1 MNTTTVGSQLYA
13 DTNFSR
19 AEDLKLIQGL
29 GHFTAD
35 QSYPGELHLFVI
47 RSQYPHARITRM
59 DLSQVESAPGVKWV
73 MTAKDIE
80 AHGGK
85 DLPSAPPV
93 MTTSGKPQEL
103 NKMPVLAREWVRF
116 VGQPIAFVVA
126 QTYHQAQ
133 DAAEL
138 AQIEFEEHAACKNAD
153 AAKLPGATQLHASA
167 PGNVSGDFQSGDLAA
182 VQAQFA
188 RAHHVSHLT
197 IRSQRLFGVPME
209 PRAVVAF
216 HDPATQRTRLHTP
229 SQGLLSMQAYLAQ
242 CSGVPE
248 SEVDIV
254 TNDVGG
260 SFGLRTG
267 AYSEHVGVVIASRV
281 LGQAVKWVG
290 TRSEVFLSDWHARA
304 LTLNGSM
311 ALDAEGHILAIRFED
326 RVDVGAYNCYMSSF
340 IGSRNLSV
348 TMGGVY
354 RVPALYMH
362 SEMVYSNTTPTSAYR
377 GAGRPDIAYS
387 IERLMDFAC
396 HEHGLD
402 PIATRRKNF
411 IPVSDFPYKTANGT
425 SYDLCDFDQV
435 MTKALKLADHEH
447 YAERKAAASRAGK
460 LRGLGVSTYV
470 EASGAGTAQMDQVS
484 GQMGADG
491 VLTIEGVTGPS
502 GQGHQTSFAKIVHTE
517 LGMLEKDI
525 RYGSAKTGTALQ
537 GNGTGGSRSL
547 YGAGSAI
554 KNMCVQLKAQLTVLL
569 AAHWACQPDA
579 VKFQNDAWVGEGA
592 AFSKPLSTTEAL
604 ALLTPS
610 ERAGLQATGEA
621 KSGSTFP
628 NGCHVVE
635 IEIDPETGETAIA
648 NYTAVDELGRVISPH
663 LVRGQVHG
671 GVVQGLGQAFME
683 QVIYDDQGQLI
694 TGSFMDYAMPRAGD
708 LKALNNATVELGTEL
723 NLLGAKGVGESGCTG
738 SLPALANAMMDAL
751 RPFGVDRMDMPFTPE
766 KVWSAL
772 HSKA

>member
-1 MNTTTVGSQLYA
+1 MNTITTAALA
-13 DTNFSR
+13 ETAFSR
-19 AEDLKLIQGL
+19 TEDLHLILGQ

-47 RSQYPHARITRM
+47 RSQYAHARIKHM
-59 DLSQVESAPGVKWV
+59 DLSAVESAPGVRWV

-80 AHGGK
+80 AHGGQ

-93 MTTSGKPQEL
+93 MTTSGQLQEL

-138 AQIEFEEHAACKNAD
+138 ALIDFQEHAACPNAD
-153 AAKLPGATQLHASA
+153 AAHLPGAVQLHANA
-167 PGNVSGDFQSGDLAA
+167 PGNVSAAFQSGDLAA
-182 VQAQFA
+182 LEAQFA
-188 RAHHVSHLT
+188 KAHHVSALT
-197 IRSQRLFGVPME
+197 VRSQRLFGVPME
-209 PRAVVAF
+209 PRAVVAH
-216 HDPATQRTRLHTP
+216 HDPLTKRTRLHTP
-229 SQGLLSMQAYLAQ
+229 SQGLLNMQAYMAQ
-242 CSGVPE
+242 CSGVPL
-248 SEVDIV
+248 SELEIV
-254 TNDVGG
+254 TQDVGG

-267 AYSEHVGVVIASRV
+267 AYSEHVGVVIAARF

-290 TRSEVFLSDWHARA
+290 TRSEIFLSDWHARA
-304 LTLNGSM
+304 LTLNGSI
-311 ALDAEGHILAIRFED
+311 ALDREGHILAIRFED

-362 SEMVYSNTTPTSAYR
+362 SEMVYSNTVPTSSYR
-377 GAGRPDIAYS
+377 GAGRPDIAYA
-387 IERLMDFAC
+387 IERLVDYAC
-396 HEHGLD
+396 HEHGFD
-402 PIATRRKNF
+402 PVEMRRKNF
-411 IPVSDFPYKTANGT
+411 IPVADFPYKTANGT
-425 SYDLCDFDQV
+425 SYDLCDFDRV
-435 MTKALKLADHEH
+435 MTLALSLADHAH
-447 YAERKAAASRAGK
+447 YPERKAAASRAGK
-460 LRGLGVSTYV
+460 VRGLGLSTYV
-470 EASGAGTAQMDQVS
+470 EASGAGTAQMDQVH
-484 GQMGADG
+484 GQMSESG
-491 VLTIEGVTGPS
+491 VLTIEGLTGAS

-525 RYGSAKTGTALQ
+525 RYGSAQTGTALQ

-554 KNMCVQLKAQLTVLL
+554 KNMCSQLKDQIATLL
-569 AAHWACQPDA
+569 ASHWSCATEA
-579 VKFQNDAWVGEGA
+579 VRYEQGSWRQDGSQVH
-592 AFSKPLSTTEAL
+592 PPMSTTEVL
-604 ALLTPS
+604 ARLTPQ
-610 ERAGLQATGEA
+610 ERVALQATGEA

-635 IEIDPETGETAIA
+635 IEIDPETGETEIV

-683 QVIYDDQGQLI
+683 QVVYDEQGQLI

-738 SLPALANAMMDAL
+738 SLPALANAMMEAL

-766 KVWSAL
+766 KVWRAL
-772 HSKA
+772 RV

>member
-1 MNTTTVGSQLYA
+1 MNTTTTAVDFAQ
-13 DTNFSR
+13 TTFSR
-19 AEDLKLIQGL
+19 TEDLRLILGQ

-35 QSYPGELHLFVI
+35 QHYPGELHLFVI
-47 RSQYPHARITRM
+47 RSQYAHARIKSM
-59 DLSQVESAPGVKWV
+59 DLSAVESAPGVRWV

-126 QTYHQAQ
+126 NTYHQAQ
-133 DAAEL
+133 DAAEK
-138 AQIEFEEHAACKNAD
+138 AQIDFEELEACKNAD
-153 AAKLPGATQLHASA
+153 AAKLPGAIQLHASA
-167 PGNVSGDFQSGDLAA
+167 RGNVSADFQSGDLAA

-188 RAHHVSHLT
+188 KAHHVSALT

-209 PRAVVAF
+209 PRAVVAH
-216 HDPATQRTRLHTP
+216 HDPVTQRTRLHTP

-248 SEVDIV
+248 QDIDIV
-254 TNDVGG
+254 TQDVGG

-267 AYSEHVGVVIASRV
+267 AYSEHVGVVIAARH
-281 LGQAVKWVG
+281 LGVAVKWVG

-304 LTLNGSM
+304 LTLNGTI
-311 ALDAEGHILAIRFED
+311 ALDREWYILAIRFED

-362 SEMVYSNTTPTSAYR
+362 SEMVYSNTVPTSAYR

-387 IERLMDFAC
+387 IERLVDFAC
-396 HEHGLD
+396 HEHGFD
-402 PIATRRKNF
+402 PIKTRRKNF
-411 IPVSDFPYKTANGT
+411 IPVSAFPYKTANGT
-425 SYDLCDFDQV
+425 GYDLCDFDQV
-435 MTKALKLADHEH
+435 MTLALKLADHAH
-447 YAERKAAASRAGK
+447 YPERKAAASQAGK
-460 LRGLGVSTYV
+460 VRGLGVSTYV
-470 EASGAGTAQMDQVS
+470 EASGAGTAQMDQVL
-484 GQMGADG
+484 GQMSEEG
-491 VLTIEGVTGPS
+491 VLTIQGVTGPS

-525 RYGSAKTGTALQ
+525 RYGSAQTGTSLQ

-554 KNMCVQLKAQLTVLL
+554 KNMCAQLKEKITTLL
-569 AAHWACQPDA
+569 ATHWSCSPQA
-579 VKFQNDAWVGEGA
+579 VKFEQGSWHQAGGSDQPG
-592 AFSKPLSTTEAL
+592 LSTTDVL
-604 ALLTPS
+604 ALLTPK
-610 ERAGLQATGEA
+610 ERSSLSATGEA

-635 IEIDPETGETAIA
+635 IEIDPETGETAIV

-683 QVIYDDQGQLI
+683 QVVYDDQGQLI

-708 LKALNNATVELGTEL
+708 LKAMNNATVELGTEL

-738 SLPALANAMMDAL
+738 SLPALANAMMEAL
-751 RPFGVDRMDMPFTPE
+751 RPFGTDRMDMPFTPE
-766 KVWSAL
+766 KVWRAL
-772 HSKA
+772 QAQS

>member
-1 MNTTTVGSQLYA
+1 MNTTTTAALA
-13 DTNFSR
+13 ETAFSR
-19 AEDLKLIQGL
+19 TEDLHLILGQ

-47 RSQYPHARITRM
+47 RSQYAHARIKRM
-59 DLSQVESAPGVKWV
+59 DLSAVESAPGVRWV

-80 AHGGK
+80 AHGGQ

-93 MTTSGKPQEL
+93 MTTSGVLQEL
-103 NKMPVLAREWVRF
+103 NKMPVLARECVRF
-116 VGQPIAFVVA
+116 VGQPMAFVVA

-138 AQIEFEEHAACKNAD
+138 AQIDFEELAACPNAD
-153 AAKLPGATQLHASA
+153 AAHLPGAVQLHANA
-167 PGNVSGDFQSGDLAA
+167 PGNVSAAFQSGDLAA
-182 VQAQFA
+182 LEAQFA
-188 RAHHVSHLT
+188 KAHHVSALT
-197 IRSQRLFGVPME
+197 VRSQRLFGVPME
-209 PRAVVAF
+209 PRAVVAH
-216 HDPATQRTRLHTP
+216 HDALTKRTRLHTP
-229 SQGLLSMQAYLAQ
+229 SQGLLNMQAYMAQ
-242 CSGVPE
+242 CSGVPVSDLE
-248 SEVDIV
+248 II
-254 TNDVGG
+254 TQDVGG

-267 AYSEHVGVVIASRV
+267 AYSEHVGVVMAARF

-290 TRSEVFLSDWHARA
+290 TRSEIFLSDWHARA
-304 LTLNGSM
+304 LTLNGSI
-311 ALDAEGHILAIRFED
+311 ALDEEGRILAIRFED

-362 SEMVYSNTTPTSAYR
+362 SEMVYSNTVPTSSYR
-377 GAGRPDIAYS
+377 GAGRPDIAYA
-387 IERLMDFAC
+387 IERLVDYAC
-396 HEHGLD
+396 HEHGFD
-402 PIATRRKNF
+402 PVEMRRKNF
-411 IPVSDFPYKTANGT
+411 IPVADFPYTTANGT
-425 SYDLCDFDQV
+425 RYDLCDFDRV
-435 MTKALKLADHEH
+435 MTLALSLADHAH
-447 YAERKAAASRAGK
+447 YPERKAAAASAGK
-460 LRGLGVSTYV
+460 VRGLGLSTYV
-470 EASGAGTAQMDQVS
+470 EASGAGTAQMDQVH
-484 GQMGADG
+484 GQMSESG
-491 VLTIEGVTGPS
+491 VLTIEGLTGAS

-517 LGMLEKDI
+517 LGMQESDI
-525 RYGSAKTGTALQ
+525 RYGSAQTGTALQ

-554 KNMCVQLKAQLTVLL
+554 KNMCSKLKDQIATLL
-569 AAHWACQPDA
+569 ASQWSCAPEA
-579 VKFQNDAWVGEGA
+579 VRFEEGA
-592 AFSKPLSTTEAL
+592 WRLEGSPSQSGLSTTEVL
-604 ALLTPS
+604 ARLTPQ
-610 ERAGLQATGEA
+610 ERGALQATGEA

-635 IEIDPETGETAIA
+635 IEIDPETGETEIV

-683 QVIYDDQGQLI
+683 QVVYDEQGQLI

-708 LKALNNATVELGTEL
+708 LKALNNATLELGTEL

-738 SLPALANAMMDAL
+738 SLPALANAMMEAL

-766 KVWSAL
+766 KVWRAM
-772 HSKA
+772 KV

>member
-1 MNTTTVGSQLYA
+1 MNTTTTAALA
-13 DTNFSR
+13 ETAFSR
-19 AEDLKLIQGL
+19 TEDLHLILGQ

-47 RSQYPHARITRM
+47 RSQYAHARIKRM
-59 DLSQVESAPGVKWV
+59 DLSAVESAPGVRWV

-80 AHGGK
+80 AHGGQ

-93 MTTSGKPQEL
+93 MTTSGVLQEL
-103 NKMPVLAREWVRF
+103 NKMPVLARECVRF
-116 VGQPIAFVVA
+116 VGQPMAFVVA

-138 AQIEFEEHAACKNAD
+138 AQIDFEELAACPNAD
-153 AAKLPGATQLHASA
+153 AAHLPGAVQLHANA
-167 PGNVSGDFQSGDLAA
+167 PGNVSAAFQSGDLAA
-182 VQAQFA
+182 LEAQFA
-188 RAHHVSHLT
+188 KAHHVSALT
-197 IRSQRLFGVPME
+197 VRSQRLFGVPME
-209 PRAVVAF
+209 PRAVVAH
-216 HDPATQRTRLHTP
+216 HDALTKRTRLHTP
-229 SQGLLSMQAYLAQ
+229 SQGLLNMQAYMAQ
-242 CSGVPE
+242 CSGVPVSDLE
-248 SEVDIV
+248 II
-254 TNDVGG
+254 TQDVGG

-267 AYSEHVGVVIASRV
+267 AYSEHVGVVMAARF

-290 TRSEVFLSDWHARA
+290 TRSEIFLSDWHARA
-304 LTLNGSM
+304 LTLNGSI
-311 ALDAEGHILAIRFED
+311 ALDEEGRILAIRFED

-362 SEMVYSNTTPTSAYR
+362 SEMVYSNTVPTSSYR
-377 GAGRPDIAYS
+377 GAGRPDIAYA
-387 IERLMDFAC
+387 IERLVDYAC
-396 HEHGLD
+396 HEHGFD
-402 PIATRRKNF
+402 PVEMRRKNF
-411 IPVSDFPYKTANGT
+411 IPVADFPYTTANGT
-425 SYDLCDFDQV
+425 RYDLCDFDRV
-435 MTKALKLADHEH
+435 MTLALSLADHAH
-447 YAERKAAASRAGK
+447 YPERKAAAASAGK
-460 LRGLGVSTYV
+460 VRGLGLSTYV
-470 EASGAGTAQMDQVS
+470 EASGAGTAQMDQVHGLMS
-484 GQMGADG
+484 ESG
-491 VLTIEGVTGPS
+491 VLTIEGLTGAS

-517 LGMLEKDI
+517 LGMQESDI
-525 RYGSAKTGTALQ
+525 RYGSAQTGTALQ

-554 KNMCVQLKAQLTVLL
+554 KNMCSKLKDQIATLL
-569 AAHWACQPDA
+569 ASQWSCAPEA
-579 VKFQNDAWVGEGA
+579 VRFEEGA
-592 AFSKPLSTTEAL
+592 WRLDGSPSQSGLSTSEVL
-604 ALLTPS
+604 ARLTPQ
-610 ERAGLQATGEA
+610 ERGALQATGEA

-635 IEIDPETGETAIA
+635 IEIDPETGETEIV

-683 QVIYDDQGQLI
+683 QVVYDEQGQLI

-708 LKALNNATVELGTEL
+708 LKALNNATLELGTEL

-738 SLPALANAMMDAL
+738 SLPALANAMMEAL

-766 KVWSAL
+766 KVWRAM
-772 HSKA
+772 KV

>member
-1 MNTTTVGSQLYA
+1 MNTITTAALA
-13 DTNFSR
+13 ETAFSR
-19 AEDLKLIQGL
+19 TEDLHLILGQ

-47 RSQYPHARITRM
+47 RSQYAHARIKHM
-59 DLSQVESAPGVKWV
+59 DLSAVESAPGVRWV

-80 AHGGK
+80 AHGGQ

-93 MTTSGKPQEL
+93 MTTSGQLQEL

-138 AQIEFEEHAACKNAD
+138 ALIDFQEHAACPNAD
-153 AAKLPGATQLHASA
+153 AAHLPGAVQLHANA
-167 PGNVSGDFQSGDLAA
+167 PGNVSAAFQSGDLAA
-182 VQAQFA
+182 LEAQFA
-188 RAHHVSHLT
+188 KAHHVSALT
-197 IRSQRLFGVPME
+197 VRSQRLFGVPME
-209 PRAVVAF
+209 PRAVVAH
-216 HDPATQRTRLHTP
+216 HDPLTMRTRLHTP
-229 SQGLLSMQAYLAQ
+229 SQGLLNMQAYMAQ
-242 CSGVPE
+242 CSGVPL
-248 SEVDIV
+248 SELEIV
-254 TNDVGG
+254 TQDVGG

-267 AYSEHVGVVIASRV
+267 AYSEHVGVVIAARF

-290 TRSEVFLSDWHARA
+290 TRSEIFLSDWHARA
-304 LTLNGSM
+304 LTLNGSI
-311 ALDAEGHILAIRFED
+311 ALDREGHILAIRFED

-362 SEMVYSNTTPTSAYR
+362 SEMVYSNTVPTSSYR
-377 GAGRPDIAYS
+377 GAGRPDIAYA
-387 IERLMDFAC
+387 IERLVDYAC
-396 HEHGLD
+396 HEHGFD
-402 PIATRRKNF
+402 PVEMRRKNF
-411 IPVSDFPYKTANGT
+411 IPVADFPYKTANGT
-425 SYDLCDFDQV
+425 SYDLCDFDRV
-435 MTKALKLADHEH
+435 MTLALSLADHAH
-447 YAERKAAASRAGK
+447 YPERKAAASRAGK
-460 LRGLGVSTYV
+460 VRGLGLSTYV
-470 EASGAGTAQMDQVS
+470 EASGAGTAQMDQVH
-484 GQMGADG
+484 GQMSESG
-491 VLTIEGVTGPS
+491 VLTIEGLTGAS

-525 RYGSAKTGTALQ
+525 RYGSAQTGTALQ

-554 KNMCVQLKAQLTVLL
+554 KNMCSQLKDQIATLL
-569 AAHWACQPDA
+569 ASHWSCAPEEVRYEQGSWRQDGSQAHP
-579 VKFQNDAWVGEGA
+579 
-592 AFSKPLSTTEAL
+592 PMSTTEVL
-604 ALLTPS
+604 ARLTPQ
-610 ERAGLQATGEA
+610 ERVALQATGEA

-635 IEIDPETGETAIA
+635 IEIDPETGETEIV

-683 QVIYDDQGQLI
+683 QVVYDEQGQLI

-738 SLPALANAMMDAL
+738 SLPALANAMMEAL

-766 KVWSAL
+766 KVWRAL
-772 HSKA
+772 RV

>member
-1 MNTTTVGSQLYA
+1 MNTTTTAALA
-13 DTNFSR
+13 ETAFSR
-19 AEDLKLIQGL
+19 TEDLHLILGQ

-47 RSQYPHARITRM
+47 RSQYAHARIKRM
-59 DLSQVESAPGVKWV
+59 DLSAVESAPGVRWV

-80 AHGGK
+80 AHGGQ

-93 MTTSGKPQEL
+93 MTTSGVLQEL
-103 NKMPVLAREWVRF
+103 NKMPVLARECVRF
-116 VGQPIAFVVA
+116 VGQPMAFVVA

-138 AQIEFEEHAACKNAD
+138 AQIDFEELAACPNAD
-153 AAKLPGATQLHASA
+153 AAHLPGAVQLHANA
-167 PGNVSGDFQSGDLAA
+167 PGNVSAAFQSGDLAA
-182 VQAQFA
+182 LEAQFA
-188 RAHHVSHLT
+188 KAHHVSALT
-197 IRSQRLFGVPME
+197 VRSQRLFGVPME
-209 PRAVVAF
+209 PRAVVAH
-216 HDPATQRTRLHTP
+216 HDALTKRTRLHTP
-229 SQGLLSMQAYLAQ
+229 SQGLLNMQAYMAQ
-242 CSGVPE
+242 CSGVPVSDLE
-248 SEVDIV
+248 II
-254 TNDVGG
+254 TQDVGG

-267 AYSEHVGVVIASRV
+267 AYSEHVGVVMAARF

-290 TRSEVFLSDWHARA
+290 TRSEIFLSDWHARA
-304 LTLNGSM
+304 LTLNGSI
-311 ALDAEGHILAIRFED
+311 ALDEEGRILAIRFED

-362 SEMVYSNTTPTSAYR
+362 SEMVYSNTVPTSSYR
-377 GAGRPDIAYS
+377 GAGRPDIAYA
-387 IERLMDFAC
+387 IERLVDYAC
-396 HEHGLD
+396 HEHGFD
-402 PIATRRKNF
+402 PVEMRRKNF
-411 IPVSDFPYKTANGT
+411 IPVADFPYTTANGT
-425 SYDLCDFDQV
+425 RYDLCDFDRV
-435 MTKALKLADHEH
+435 MTLALSLADHAH
-447 YAERKAAASRAGK
+447 YPERKAAAASAGK
-460 LRGLGVSTYV
+460 VRGLGLSTYV
-470 EASGAGTAQMDQVS
+470 EASGAGTAQMDQVHGLMS
-484 GQMGADG
+484 ESG
-491 VLTIEGVTGPS
+491 VLTIEGLTGAS

-517 LGMLEKDI
+517 LGMQESDI
-525 RYGSAKTGTALQ
+525 RYGSAQTGTALQ

-554 KNMCVQLKAQLTVLL
+554 KNMCSKLKDQIATLL
-569 AAHWACQPDA
+569 ASQWSCAPEA
-579 VKFQNDAWVGEGA
+579 VRFEEGA
-592 AFSKPLSTTEAL
+592 WRLEGSPSQSGLSTTEVL
-604 ALLTPS
+604 ARLTPQ
-610 ERAGLQATGEA
+610 ERGALQATGEA

-635 IEIDPETGETAIA
+635 IEIDPETGETEIV

-683 QVIYDDQGQLI
+683 QVVYDEQGQLI

-708 LKALNNATVELGTEL
+708 LKALNNATLELGTEL

-738 SLPALANAMMDAL
+738 SLPALANAMMEAL

-766 KVWSAL
+766 KVWRAM
-772 HSKA
+772 KV

>member
-1 MNTTTVGSQLYA
+1 MNTTTTAALA
-13 DTNFSR
+13 ETAFSR
-19 AEDLKLIQGL
+19 TEDLHLILGQ

-47 RSQYPHARITRM
+47 RSQYAHARIKRM
-59 DLSQVESAPGVKWV
+59 DLSAVESAPGVRWV

-80 AHGGK
+80 AHGGQ

-93 MTTSGKPQEL
+93 MTTSGVLQEL
-103 NKMPVLAREWVRF
+103 NKMPVLARECVRF
-116 VGQPIAFVVA
+116 VGQPMAFVVA

-138 AQIEFEEHAACKNAD
+138 AQIDFEELAACPNAD
-153 AAKLPGATQLHASA
+153 AAHLPGAVQLHANA
-167 PGNVSGDFQSGDLAA
+167 PGNVSAAFQSGDLAA
-182 VQAQFA
+182 LEAQFA
-188 RAHHVSHLT
+188 KAHHVSALT
-197 IRSQRLFGVPME
+197 VRSQRLFGVPME
-209 PRAVVAF
+209 PRAVVAH
-216 HDPATQRTRLHTP
+216 HDALTKRTRLHTP
-229 SQGLLSMQAYLAQ
+229 SQGLLNMQAYMAQ
-242 CSGVPE
+242 CSGVPVSDLE
-248 SEVDIV
+248 II
-254 TNDVGG
+254 TQDVGG

-267 AYSEHVGVVIASRV
+267 AYSEHVGVVMAARF

-290 TRSEVFLSDWHARA
+290 TRSEIFLSDWHARA
-304 LTLNGSM
+304 LTLNGSI
-311 ALDAEGHILAIRFED
+311 ALDEEGRILAIRFED

-362 SEMVYSNTTPTSAYR
+362 SEMVYSNTVPTSSYR
-377 GAGRPDIAYS
+377 GAGRPDIAYA
-387 IERLMDFAC
+387 IERLVDYAC
-396 HEHGLD
+396 HEHGFD
-402 PIATRRKNF
+402 PVEMRRKNF
-411 IPVSDFPYKTANGT
+411 IPVADFPYTTANGT
-425 SYDLCDFDQV
+425 RYDLCDFDRV
-435 MTKALKLADHEH
+435 MTLALSLADHAH
-447 YAERKAAASRAGK
+447 YPERKAAAASAGK
-460 LRGLGVSTYV
+460 VRGLGLSTYV
-470 EASGAGTAQMDQVS
+470 EASGAGTAQMDQVHGLMS
-484 GQMGADG
+484 ESG
-491 VLTIEGVTGPS
+491 VLTIEGLTGAS

-517 LGMLEKDI
+517 LGMQETDI
-525 RYGSAKTGTALQ
+525 RYGSAQTGTALQ

-554 KNMCVQLKAQLTVLL
+554 KNMCSKLKDQIATLL
-569 AAHWACQPDA
+569 ASQWSCAPEA
-579 VKFQNDAWVGEGA
+579 VRFEEGA
-592 AFSKPLSTTEAL
+592 WRLDGSPSQSGLSTTEVL
-604 ALLTPS
+604 ARLTPQ
-610 ERAGLQATGEA
+610 ERGALQATGEA

-635 IEIDPETGETAIA
+635 IEIDPETGETEIV

-683 QVIYDDQGQLI
+683 QVVYDEQGQLI

-708 LKALNNATVELGTEL
+708 LKALNNATLELGTEL

-738 SLPALANAMMDAL
+738 SLPALANAMMEAL

-766 KVWSAL
+766 KVWRAM
-772 HSKA
+772 KV

>member
-1 MNTTTVGSQLYA
+1 MNTTTTAALA
-13 DTNFSR
+13 ETAFSR
-19 AEDLKLIQGL
+19 TEDLHLILGQ

-47 RSQYPHARITRM
+47 RSQYAHARIKRM
-59 DLSQVESAPGVKWV
+59 DLSAVESAPGVRWV

-80 AHGGK
+80 AHGGQ

-93 MTTSGKPQEL
+93 MTTSGVLQEL
-103 NKMPVLAREWVRF
+103 NKMPVLARECVRF
-116 VGQPIAFVVA
+116 VGQPMAFVVA

-138 AQIEFEEHAACKNAD
+138 AQIDFEELAACPNAD
-153 AAKLPGATQLHASA
+153 AAHLPGAVQLHANA
-167 PGNVSGDFQSGDLAA
+167 PGNVSAAFQSGDLAA
-182 VQAQFA
+182 LEAQFA
-188 RAHHVSHLT
+188 KAHHVSALT
-197 IRSQRLFGVPME
+197 VRSQRLFGVPME
-209 PRAVVAF
+209 PRAVVAH
-216 HDPATQRTRLHTP
+216 HDALTKRTRLHTP
-229 SQGLLSMQAYLAQ
+229 SQGLLNMQAYMAQ
-242 CSGVPE
+242 CSGVPVSDLE
-248 SEVDIV
+248 II
-254 TNDVGG
+254 TQDVGG

-267 AYSEHVGVVIASRV
+267 AYSEHVGVVMAARF

-290 TRSEVFLSDWHARA
+290 TRSEIFLSDWHARA
-304 LTLNGSM
+304 LTLNGSI
-311 ALDAEGHILAIRFED
+311 ALDEEGRILAIRFED

-362 SEMVYSNTTPTSAYR
+362 SEMVYSNTVPTSSYR
-377 GAGRPDIAYS
+377 GAGRPDIAYA
-387 IERLMDFAC
+387 IERLVDYAC
-396 HEHGLD
+396 HEHVFD
-402 PIATRRKNF
+402 PVEMRRKNF
-411 IPVSDFPYKTANGT
+411 IPVADFPYTTANGT
-425 SYDLCDFDQV
+425 RYDLCDFDRV
-435 MTKALKLADHEH
+435 MTLALSLADHAH
-447 YAERKAAASRAGK
+447 YPERKAAAASAGK
-460 LRGLGVSTYV
+460 VRGLGLSTYV
-470 EASGAGTAQMDQVS
+470 EASGAGTAQMDQVHGLMS
-484 GQMGADG
+484 ESG
-491 VLTIEGVTGPS
+491 VLTIEGLTGAS

-517 LGMLEKDI
+517 LGMQESDI
-525 RYGSAKTGTALQ
+525 RYGSAQTGTALQ

-554 KNMCVQLKAQLTVLL
+554 KNMCSKLKDQIATLL
-569 AAHWACQPDA
+569 ASQWSCAPEA
-579 VKFQNDAWVGEGA
+579 VRFEEGA
-592 AFSKPLSTTEAL
+592 WRLEGSPSQSGLSTTEVL
-604 ALLTPS
+604 ARLTPQ
-610 ERAGLQATGEA
+610 ERGALQATGEA

-635 IEIDPETGETAIA
+635 IEIDPETGETEIV

-683 QVIYDDQGQLI
+683 QVVYDEQGQLI

-708 LKALNNATVELGTEL
+708 LKALNNATLELGTEL

-738 SLPALANAMMDAL
+738 SLPALANAMMEAL

-766 KVWSAL
+766 KVWRAM
-772 HSKA
+772 KV

>member
-1 MNTTTVGSQLYA
+1 MNTTTTAALA
-13 DTNFSR
+13 ETAFSR
-19 AEDLKLIQGL
+19 TEDLHLILGQ

-47 RSQYPHARITRM
+47 RSQYAHARIKRM
-59 DLSQVESAPGVKWV
+59 DLSAVESAPGVRWV

-80 AHGGK
+80 AHGGQ

-93 MTTSGKPQEL
+93 MTTSGVLQEL
-103 NKMPVLAREWVRF
+103 NKMPVLARECVRF
-116 VGQPIAFVVA
+116 VGQPMAFVVA

-138 AQIEFEEHAACKNAD
+138 AQIDFEELAACPNAD
-153 AAKLPGATQLHASA
+153 AAHLPGAVQLHANA
-167 PGNVSGDFQSGDLAA
+167 PGNVSAAFQSGDLAA
-182 VQAQFA
+182 LEAQFA
-188 RAHHVSHLT
+188 KAHHVSALT
-197 IRSQRLFGVPME
+197 VRSQRLFGVPME
-209 PRAVVAF
+209 PRAVVAH
-216 HDPATQRTRLHTP
+216 HDALTKRTRLHTP
-229 SQGLLSMQAYLAQ
+229 SQGLLNMQAYMAQ
-242 CSGVPE
+242 CSGVPVSDLE
-248 SEVDIV
+248 II
-254 TNDVGG
+254 TQDVGG

-267 AYSEHVGVVIASRV
+267 AYSEHVGVVMAARF

-290 TRSEVFLSDWHARA
+290 TRSEIFLSDWHARA
-304 LTLNGSM
+304 LTLNGSI
-311 ALDAEGHILAIRFED
+311 ALDEEGRILAIRFED

-362 SEMVYSNTTPTSAYR
+362 SEMVYSNTVPTSSYR
-377 GAGRPDIAYS
+377 GAGRPDIAYA
-387 IERLMDFAC
+387 IERLVDYAC
-396 HEHGLD
+396 HEHGFD
-402 PIATRRKNF
+402 PVEMRRKNF
-411 IPVSDFPYKTANGT
+411 IPVADFPYTTANGT
-425 SYDLCDFDQV
+425 RYDLCDFDRV
-435 MTKALKLADHEH
+435 MTLALSLADHAH
-447 YAERKAAASRAGK
+447 YPERKAAAASAGK
-460 LRGLGVSTYV
+460 VRGLGLSTYV
-470 EASGAGTAQMDQVS
+470 EASGAGTAQMDQVHGLMS
-484 GQMGADG
+484 ESG
-491 VLTIEGVTGPS
+491 VLTIEGLTGAS

-517 LGMLEKDI
+517 LGMQESDI
-525 RYGSAKTGTALQ
+525 RYGSAQTGTALQ

-554 KNMCVQLKAQLTVLL
+554 KNMCSKLKDQIATLL
-569 AAHWACQPDA
+569 ASQWSCAPEA
-579 VKFQNDAWVGEGA
+579 VRFEEGA
-592 AFSKPLSTTEAL
+592 WRLDGSPSQSGLSTTEVL
-604 ALLTPS
+604 ARLTPQ
-610 ERAGLQATGEA
+610 ERGALQATGEA

-635 IEIDPETGETAIA
+635 IEIDPETGETEIV

-683 QVIYDDQGQLI
+683 QVVYDEQGQLI

-708 LKALNNATVELGTEL
+708 LKALNNATLELGTEL

-738 SLPALANAMMDAL
+738 SLPALANAMMEAL

-766 KVWSAL
+766 KVWRAM
-772 HSKA
+772 KV